1 MSLNVFA
8 SYSQQHRGHW
18 QLASQGS
25 RSKGF
30 LSTARCQALSV
41 VQGIQQRT
49 RQTGPTGSLRDSS
62 LVGMVDNQQENKH
75 TVKTISDCVQTVGR
89 RKGCY
94 REGRVQGA
102 LSGGVGPEG

>member
-1 MSLNVFA
+1 MGVME
-8 SYSQQHRGHW
+8 QR
-18 QLASQGS
+18 LAEHCW
-25 RSKGF
+25 
-30 LSTARCQALSV
+30 CQALSL
-41 VQGIQQRT
+41 VQEIQQRT

-75 TVKTISDCVQTVGR
+75 TVKTTSDCVQTVGR

-102 LSGGVGPEG
+102 LSEEVGPEG